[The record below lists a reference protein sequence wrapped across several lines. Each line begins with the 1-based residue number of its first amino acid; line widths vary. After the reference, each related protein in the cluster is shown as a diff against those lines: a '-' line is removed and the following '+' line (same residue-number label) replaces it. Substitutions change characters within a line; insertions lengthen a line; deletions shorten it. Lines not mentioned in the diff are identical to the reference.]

1 MIRVHVEGT
10 SGRSFHGPVPVVI
23 GRDPACDLVLDD
35 EAVSRKHLL
44 IRREGR
50 DYVAEDQKS
59 TNGTFLAGP
68 NARIECALLRSG
80 DVLLVGK
87 TRLRIELE
95 ADLEDT
101 QEDVIRFSVIEPES
115 VGTVFESRRERITIG
130 RDSGCDVVLPDPTV
144 SRRHAVVVRTP
155 SGFVISDQKS
165 TNAIF
170 LGNPPEQITAAHLY
184 DGEEIRLGST
194 RLHVEIPGETGQAPE
209 LTHVDASALAMPL
222 EVPYPKP
229 GVLQA
234 RLARTPLFKAFT
246 DEDWRIFLS
255 AYERDKLM
263 RVDSFRAGETV
274 SQAGKFD
281 LSFYVVLDGMI
292 DAFDP
297 LAGRERLMSYRAGDF
312 FGLTE
317 AKRALAR
324 ATTLRAGTDA
334 YVFRMPRAQLRRI
347 EHNPAARALLEAR
360 HKEEA
365 WRVMAAQLEL
375 FRGVSSAVVAEL
387 IERSE
392 IVTYDK
398 PGIVIVRQGTIGDSF
413 HIVRD
418 GFLQVVQR
426 REDGTDR
433 VLAYLRPGEFFGER
447 ALLDDVP
454 RAATVSTAGKA
465 EVVRISRQGFR
476 ELCSRHPEVE
486 RRVRNTSAE
495 RERAAGRMTTE
506 LSQQLQQWG
515 QGYVQADALLVMDL
529 ELCVKC
535 DLCVEACQE
544 LHGESRLVRRG
555 MQLGT
560 YLVPSACRHCDD
572 PLCMF
577 ACPTAAVKRRPEGE
591 IYIQYDLCI
600 GCGACAIACPYD
612 NIEMIETNKFDQ
624 AQARKQAIVR
634 DQTFFRPHAR
644 PQQKSSTGGWRGLLG
659 IGRKSVAE
667 GPLDTKSETS
677 ADESHPVPPR
687 YPIKCDLCD
696 GLPFMGCVHTCPTGA
711 AMRVDPRTILQRT
724 GAVSVGSR
732 INKARAVTKG

>member
-1 MIRVHVEGT
+1 MIRIYVEGT
-10 SGRSFHGPVPVVI
+10 AGRSFRGPVPVVI
-23 GRDPACDLVLDD
+23 GRDPACDLSLDD
-35 EAVSRKHLL
+35 DAVSRRHLV

-68 NARIECALLRSG
+68 DARIERAILRSG
-80 DVLLVGK
+80 DVLILGK
-87 TRLRIELE
+87 TRLRIEVE
-95 ADLEDT
+95 AGVEDMK
-101 QEDVIRFSVIEPES
+101 EGMIRFVVLEPDRAR
-115 VGTVFESRRERITIG
+115 TTFESRRQRITIG
-130 RDSGCDVVLPDPTV
+130 RDPGCDVALADPTV
-144 SRRHAVVVRTP
+144 SRCHAVVVRTP

-170 LGNPPEQITAAHLY
+170 LGHPPEQVTAAHVY
-184 DGEEIRLGST
+184 DGEEIRLGAV
-194 RLHVEIPGETGQAPE
+194 RLRVEIPGEAGRGPE
-209 LTHVDASALAMPL
+209 LADVDGSALALPL
-222 EVPYPKP
+222 EAPYPKAD
-229 GVLQA
+229 VLRA

-255 AYERDKLM
+255 AYERDEGM

-274 SQAGKFD
+274 SRAGKFD
-281 LSFYVVLDGMI
+281 PSFYVVLDGLI
-292 DAFDP
+292 DALDP
-297 LAGRERLMSYRAGDF
+297 PADRERLMSYRAGDF

-324 ATTLRAGTDA
+324 ATTLRAATDA
-334 YVFRMPRAQLRRI
+334 YVFRMPRVQLRRI
-347 EHNPAARALLEAR
+347 EHNPAARTLLEAR

-387 IERSE
+387 IEGSE

-413 HIVRD
+413 YLVRD

-433 VLAYLRPGEFFGER
+433 VLAYLRPGEFFGEG

-454 RAATVSTAGKA
+454 RAATVLTAGKA
-465 EVVRISRQGFR
+465 EVVRINRRSFR
-476 ELCSRHPEVE
+476 ELCSRHPDVE
-486 RRVRNTSAE
+486 RRVRSTSAE
-495 RERAAGRMTTE
+495 RERAAGRMTSE
-506 LSQQLQQWG
+506 LSRQLQQWG

-535 DLCVEACQE
+535 DLCVEACRE
-544 LHGESRLVRRG
+544 LHGESRLVRHG
-555 MQLGT
+555 MQLGK

-612 NIEMIETNKFDQ
+612 NIEMIETNAFDQ

-634 DQTFFRPHAR
+634 DQTFFRPHAGR
-644 PQQKSSTGGWRGLLG
+644 RQAAESSGWRGWFG
-659 IGRKSVAE
+659 RGRKPAAPAE
-667 GPLDTKSETS
+667 AKHETPPE
-677 ADESHPVPPR
+677 ASHPAPPR

-696 GLPFMGCVHTCPTGA
+696 GLPFMGCVHACPTGA

>member
-1 MIRVHVEGT
+1 MIRIYVEGT
-10 SGRSFHGPVPVVI
+10 AGRSFQGPVPVVI
-23 GRDPACDLVLDD
+23 GRDPRCDLSLDD
-35 EAVSRKHLL
+35 DAVSREHLV

-50 DYVAEDQKS
+50 DYVAEDRKS

-68 NARIECALLRSG
+68 DARIERAILRSG
-80 DVLLVGK
+80 DVLIVGK
-87 TRLRIELE
+87 TRLRIEIDAGPE
-95 ADLEDT
+95 EGAE
-101 QEDVIRFSVIEPES
+101 EVIRFVVLEGSRA
-115 VGTVFESRRERITIG
+115 TFESRRERITIG
-130 RDSGCDVVLPDPTV
+130 RDPACDVVLADPTV

-170 LGNPPEQITAAHLY
+170 LGDPPEQVTAAHLY
-184 DGEEIRLGST
+184 DGEEVRLGAT
-194 RLHVEIPGETGQAPE
+194 RLRVEIPGAAGEAPE
-209 LTHVDASALAMPL
+209 LTYVDPAALALPL
-222 EVPYPKP
+222 EVPHPKVD
-229 GVLQA
+229 VLQA
-234 RLARTPLFKAFT
+234 RLARTPLFQAFT

-255 AYERDKLM
+255 AYERDRGI
-263 RVDSFRAGETV
+263 RVESFRAGETV

-324 ATTLRAGTDA
+324 ATTLRARTDA

-347 EHNPAARALLEAR
+347 EHNPAARTLLEAR

-375 FRGVSSAVVAEL
+375 FRGVSSGVVAEL

-413 HIVRD
+413 YVVRD
-418 GFLQVVQR
+418 GFLQVAQR

-433 VLAYLRPGEFFGER
+433 VLAYLRPGEFFGEG

-454 RAATVSTAGKA
+454 RAATVLTAGKA
-465 EVVRISRQGFR
+465 EVVKIDRQGFR
-476 ELCSRHPEVE
+476 ELCSHHPEVE
-486 RRVRNTSAE
+486 RRVRDASIE
-495 RERAAGRMTTE
+495 RERAAGRITNE

-535 DLCVEACQE
+535 DLCVEACRE
-544 LHGESRLVRRG
+544 LHGESRLVRHG
-555 MQLGT
+555 MQLGK

-612 NIEMIETNKFDQ
+612 NIEMIETNKFDR

-634 DQTFFRPHAR
+634 DQTFFRPQAGR
-644 PQQKSSTGGWRGLLG
+644 QQAPSAVGWLG
-659 IGRKSVAE
+659 FLGRGRKPAAE
-667 GPLDTKSETS
+667 MPAEAESEP
-677 ADESHPVPPR
+677 ADPSHPVPPR

>member
-1 MIRVHVEGT
+1 MIRIHVEGT
-10 SGRSFHGPVPVVI
+10 AGRSFRGPVPVMV
-23 GRDPACDLVLDD
+23 GRDPACDLTIDD
-35 EAVSRKHLL
+35 EAASRRHLL

-59 TNGTFLAGP
+59 TNGTFLSGP
-68 NARIECALLRSG
+68 DARIERAILRSG
-80 DVLLVGK
+80 DVLIVGK
-87 TRLRIELE
+87 TRLRIEVE
-95 ADLEDT
+95 ADIGDVAEDL
-101 QEDVIRFSVIEPES
+101 IRFTIVEPEAART
-115 VGTVFESRRERITIG
+115 TVESRRERITIG
-130 RDSGCDVVLPDPTV
+130 RDPGCDVVIADPTV
-144 SRRHAVVVRTP
+144 SRRHAIVVRTP

-170 LGNPPEQITAAHLY
+170 LGNPPEQVTAAHLY
-184 DGEEIRLGST
+184 DGEEIRLGAA
-194 RLHVEIPGETGQAPE
+194 RLRVEIPGEAGQAPE
-209 LTHVDASALAMPL
+209 LTHVDLSALALPL
-222 EVPYPKP
+222 EVPHPKVD
-229 GVLQA
+229 VLQA

-255 AYERDKLM
+255 AYERDTGM

-281 LSFYVVLDGMI
+281 LSFYVVLDGMV

-297 LAGRERLMSYRAGDF
+297 LVGRERLMSYRAGDF

-347 EHNPAARALLEAR
+347 EHNPAARTLLEAR

-375 FRGVSSAVVAEL
+375 FHGVSSAVVAEL

-398 PGIVIVRQGTIGDSF
+398 PGIVIVRQGAIGDSF

-454 RAATVSTAGKA
+454 RAATVLTAGKA
-465 EVVRISRQGFR
+465 EVVRVNRQGFA
-476 ELCSRHPEVE
+476 ELCSQHPEVE
-486 RRVRNTSAE
+486 RRVRNASTE
-495 RERAAGRMTTE
+495 RERAAGRITSE

-535 DLCVEACQE
+535 DLCVEACEE

-555 MQLGT
+555 MQLGK

-634 DQTFFRPHAR
+634 DQTFFRPHAGR
-644 PQQKSSTGGWRGLLG
+644 QPASSTSGWLRFLGL
-659 IGRKSVAE
+659 GRKPVPEVEPQGEPETPAE
-667 GPLDTKSETS
+667 P
-677 ADESHPVPPR
+677 SHSVPPR

-696 GLPFMGCVHTCPTGA
+696 GLPFMGCVHACPTGA

-732 INKARAVTKG
+732 INKARSVTKG

>member
-1 MIRVHVEGT
+1 M
-10 SGRSFHGPVPVVI
+10 I
-23 GRDPACDLVLDD
+23 GRDASCGLSIDD
-35 EAVSRKHLL
+35 DAMSRKHLL
-44 IRREGR
+44 IRREGG

-68 NARIECALLRSG
+68 DARIERAILRSG
-80 DVLLVGK
+80 DVLIVGK
-87 TRLRIELE
+87 TRLRIEVE
-95 ADLEDT
+95 ADLG
-101 QEDVIRFSVIEPES
+101 DVGGDSIRFTIVEPETARQ
-115 VGTVFESRRERITIG
+115 TVESHRERVTIG
-130 RDSGCDVVLPDPTV
+130 RDPACDVVIADPTV
-144 SRRHAVVVRTP
+144 SRRHAIVVRTP

-170 LGNPPEQITAAHLY
+170 LGDPPEQVTAAHLY
-184 DGEEIRLGST
+184 DGEEIRLGVALL
-194 RLHVEIPGETGQAPE
+194 RIEIPGEAGKAPE
-209 LTHVDASALAMPL
+209 LTQVDLSALAVPL
-222 EVPYPKP
+222 EVPYPK
-229 GVLQA
+229 VDALQA

-255 AYERDKLM
+255 SYERDKGM
-263 RVDSFRAGETV
+263 RVDSFRAGEVV

-281 LSFYVVLDGMI
+281 LAFYVVLDGMV

-297 LAGRERLMSYRAGDF
+297 LGSRERIMSYRSGDF

-317 AKRALAR
+317 AKRAIAR

-347 EHNPAARALLEAR
+347 EHNPAARTLLEAR

-398 PGIVIVRQGTIGDSF
+398 PGIVVVRQGAIGDSF

-433 VLAYLRPGEFFGER
+433 VLAYLRPGEFFGEN
-447 ALLDDVP
+447 ALLDDIP

-465 EVVRISRQGFR
+465 EVVRVSRQGFR
-476 ELCSRHPEVE
+476 ELCLQHPEVE
-486 RRVRNTSAE
+486 RRVRNVSAE
-495 RERAAGRMTTE
+495 REQAAGRVTNE
-506 LSQQLQQWG
+506 LSKQLQQWG

-535 DLCVEACQE
+535 DLCVEACEE

-555 MQLGT
+555 MQLGK

-634 DQTFFRPHAR
+634 DQTFFRPHGDR
-644 PQQKSSTGGWRGLLG
+644 QESPSRKSGFLG
-659 IGRKSVAE
+659 FLGFGRK
-667 GPLDTKSETS
+667 PPPDTTPPENLETTDD
-677 ADESHPVPPR
+677 ASHSVPPR

-696 GLPFMGCVHTCPTGA
+696 GLPFMGCVHACPTGA
-711 AMRVDPRTILQRT
+711 TMRVDPRTILQRT

-732 INKARAVTKG
+732 INKARSVTGR